1 MDVIDIEGV
10 NEDEM
15 SQQFEEKRVVAVSF
29 IIF

>member
-15 SQQFEEKRVVAVSF
+15 SQQSEEKRVVAVSF
-29 IIF
+29 IIN